1 MQEQELTSTGRTQ
14 TFQSTKNLSA
24 RIQKFFIANEKRFEE
39 CEAAY
44 NQQQAEIAKQEAEA
58 RRLADIKRLGG
69 VRQYEDFKAENY
81 TNTPVLNAMKNYPQ
95 ENYYL
100 WGIAGSGKTHA
111 AVAVAREVPNVRV
124 IRMAEISRLFRKDIS
139 AEQEERYLEQ
149 LATIPLVLDDL
160 GAEKMTDYL
169 RGILFEIID
178 RRWSNRTGGLI
189 ITANLNLPQ
198 LAGIVGDRTTSRL
211 VGLIGANVIN
221 IKGADYRMEFL

>member
-1 MQEQELTSTGRTQ
+1 M
-14 TFQSTKNLSA
+14 SA